1 VSAVTGSRPGP
12 GWGVLGWVSLGTV
25 LVLLVAALLPF
36 DAATTEL
43 ANRLAGPSAA
53 HPLGTDH
60 LGRDVLARLAVGTR
74 MSVGFTVLA
83 VVLTA
88 AFGITA
94 GMLTGYLGGL
104 PAAVMLRTIDVLI
117 AIPSILVGLILV
129 AVLEPG
135 VTAML
140 AAVVV
145 AGWTPFARH
154 AYQLTV
160 REAGSGYVESVVAL
174 GAGSAW
180 IVCRHILPNTARPLV
195 AHGCVRF
202 ATTLLAISGLS
213 FLGLGAQPPTPEWGA
228 MMAETRQYIFVA
240 PGLVLAPAT
249 AVVGTAVLVTLLGRA
264 LESRWDTTD
273 GSWVRSRM

>member
-1 VSAVTGSRPGP
+1 VVTASRPGR
-12 GWGVLGWVSLGTV
+12 GLGAVGWVSLGAA
-25 LVLLVAALLPF
+25 LVLLTAALLPF
-36 DAATTEL
+36 DAAATDL
-43 ANRLAGPSAA
+43 GNRLAGPSAA

-60 LGRDVLARLAVGTR
+60 LGRDMLARLAVGTR
-74 MSVGFTVLA
+74 LSLGFTVLA
-83 VVLTA
+83 VMLTA
-88 AFGITA
+88 AFGIAA

-104 PAAVMLRTIDVLI
+104 PAEMMLRTIDVLI
-117 AIPSILVGLILV
+117 AIPSILVGLVLV

-160 REAGSGYVESVVAL
+160 REAGRGYVESAVAM
-174 GAGSAW
+174 GAGTSW
-180 IVCRHILPNTARPLV
+180 LIFRHILPNAARPLV

-228 MMAETRQYIFVA
+228 MMSETRQYVFVA
-240 PGLVLAPAT
+240 PWLVLAPAA

-264 LESRWDTTD
+264 LEQRWDTT
-273 GSWVRSRM
+273 GGRRAWSRS